1 MLQRY
6 SLERESSIWLKDSID
21 RIYLD
26 DNFHCCSTDNFEI
39 WHIGDCCK
47 YGCGEPM
54 GDFAAPIIFCG
65 DFWSS
70 KALVKHHMKTNRFL
84 DVLEK
89 TGQACCVIEMRR
101 PHLMWGHGKNIYEI
115 AIPEHL
121 SADIVAGA
129 KAVEMY
135 SKSNVVG
142 IYRNLKKLA

>member
-1 MLQRY
+1 MLQRH

-26 DNFHCCSTDNFEI
+26 DNFHCCSTDNYEI

-47 YGCGEPM
+47 YHCGKTVEGFPH
-54 GDFAAPIIFCG
+54 DVIFCG

-70 KALVKHHMKTNRFL
+70 KALLNYHMKTNKFL

-89 TGQACCVIEMRR
+89 TGQACCVIEMRT
-101 PHLMWGHGKNIYEI
+101 PHLIWGHGKNIYDI

-129 KAVEMY
+129 KAVGMY
-135 SKSNVVG
+135 SKSNVIG
-142 IYRNLKKLA
+142 IYRNLKKLG